1 LDFKL
6 ERFNRPLNLNLGGC
20 NMKKNLLITFVCVP
34 VFFFSAP
41 VYSAEGLYMS
51 GNIGFA
57 MASDSDLTDSTVP
70 GITVN
75 TEFDTGLAFGAALG
89 YDFNRF
95 RVEGEISYQKN
106 DIDKISAQGVFFDAT
121 GDAVA
126 LSFLINGYY
135 DFINSSAFTPY
146 VSAGAGFAQVEFN
159 DLNISSLGFS
169 GSKDEDTVFAYQI
182 GIGVGYAVTEKV
194 TIDVKYRYFGTED
207 SEYDTTEAEFASNNF
222 LFGMRINF

>member
-1 LDFKL
+1 
-6 ERFNRPLNLNLGGC
+6 
-20 NMKKNLLITFVCVP
+20 MKKNLLIIFVCVLAS
-34 VFFFSAP
+34 FFSAS
-41 VYSAEGLYMS
+41 VYSAEGLYVS

-57 MASDSDLTDSTVP
+57 TASDSDLKDSTVP
-70 GITVN
+70 GVTVN

-95 RVEGEISYQKN
+95 RVEGEISYQQN
-106 DIDKISAQGVFFDAT
+106 DVDKISAQGFLFDAT
-121 GDAVA
+121 GDAKA

-135 DFINSSAFTPY
+135 DFVNRSAFTPY
-146 VSAGAGFAQVEFN
+146 ISAGLGFAQYEFN
-159 DLNISSLGFS
+159 NLNISGLGFP
-169 GSKDEDTVFAYQI
+169 GSNEEDTVFAYQI

-222 LFGMRINF
+222 LFGVRVNF

>member
-1 LDFKL
+1 
-6 ERFNRPLNLNLGGC
+6 
-20 NMKKNLLITFVCVP
+20 MKKNLLIIFVCVLA
-34 VFFFSAP
+34 FFFSAP

-75 TEFDTGLAFGAALG
+75 IEFDTGLLFGAALG

-106 DIDKISAQGVFFDAT
+106 DIDKIGALGVFFEAT
-121 GDAVA
+121 GDATA

-135 DFINSSAFTPY
+135 DFVNSSAFTPY
-146 VSAGAGFAQVEFN
+146 ISAGLGYAQIKFN
-159 DLNISSLGFS
+159 NLNISGSGFPDS
-169 GSKDEDTVFAYQI
+169 SDDDSVLAYQI
-182 GIGVGYAVTEKV
+182 GVGVGYAVTEKV
-194 TIDVKYRYFGTED
+194 TIDVKYRNFGTEN

-222 LFGMRINF
+222 LFGVRVNF

>member
-1 LDFKL
+1 
-6 ERFNRPLNLNLGGC
+6 
-20 NMKKNLLITFVCVP
+20 MKKHLLITSVCVL

-41 VYSAEGLYMS
+41 VYSAEGFYMS

-70 GITVN
+70 GVTVN
-75 TEFDTGLAFGAALG
+75 TEFDTGLALGAALG

-95 RVEGEISYQKN
+95 RVEGEIAYQKN
-106 DIDKISAQGVFFDAT
+106 DIDKIDSPGVILDAT

-146 VSAGAGFAQVEFN
+146 ISAGMGFAQVEFN
-159 DLNISSLGFS
+159 NLDISSLGFS
-169 GSKDEDTVFAYQI
+169 GSNDEDTVFAYQI

-194 TIDVKYRYFGTED
+194 TIDVKYRYFDTED
-207 SEYDTTEAEFASNNF
+207 SEYDTTESEFASNNF
-222 LFGMRINF
+222 LFGVRFNF

>member
-1 LDFKL
+1 
-6 ERFNRPLNLNLGGC
+6 
-20 NMKKNLLITFVCVP
+20 MKKHLLITSVCVL

-41 VYSAEGLYMS
+41 GYSAEGLYVS

-70 GITVN
+70 GVTVN
-75 TEFDTGLAFGAALG
+75 TEFDTGLALGAALG
-89 YDFNRF
+89 YNFNRF

-106 DIDKISAQGVFFDAT
+106 DIDKIGSPGVILDPT

-126 LSFLINGYY
+126 LSFLVNGYY

-146 VSAGAGFAQVEFN
+146 ISAGLGFAQVEFN
-159 DLNISSLGFS
+159 NLDISGLGFS
-169 GSKDEDTVFAYQI
+169 SSSDKDTVFAYQI

-194 TIDVKYRYFGTED
+194 TIDVKYRYFDTED

-222 LFGMRINF
+222 IFGVRINF

>member
-1 LDFKL
+1 
-6 ERFNRPLNLNLGGC
+6 
-20 NMKKNLLITFVCVP
+20 MKKYLLITFVCVL

-41 VYSAEGLYMS
+41 VSAEGLYVS

-106 DIDKISAQGVFFDAT
+106 DIDKISAQGVFFDET
-121 GDAVA
+121 GDAAA
-126 LSFLINGYY
+126 LSFLINGYL
-135 DFINSSAFTPY
+135 ILS
-146 VSAGAGFAQVEFN
+146 
-159 DLNISSLGFS
+159 
-169 GSKDEDTVFAYQI
+169 TV
-182 GIGVGYAVTEKV
+182 VH
-194 TIDVKYRYFGTED
+194 
-207 SEYDTTEAEFASNNF
+207 
-222 LFGMRINF
+222 LPRI

>member
-1 LDFKL
+1 
-6 ERFNRPLNLNLGGC
+6 
-20 NMKKNLLITFVCVP
+20 MKKNLLITFFCVLA
-34 VFFFSAP
+34 FFFSAP
-41 VYSAEGLYMS
+41 VCSAEGLYVS
-51 GNIGFA
+51 GNLGFA
-57 MASDSDLTDSTVP
+57 MASDSDLTDSTAP

-89 YDFNRF
+89 YNFSRF

-106 DIDKISAQGVFFDAT
+106 DVDKIEAQGVFLDAT
-121 GDAVA
+121 GNARA

-135 DFINSSAFTPY
+135 DFKNRSAFTPY
-146 VSAGAGFAQVEFN
+146 ISAGLGFAQVEFN
-159 DLNISSLGFS
+159 DLDISGLGFS
-169 GSKDEDTVFAYQI
+169 GSSDEDTVFAYQI

-222 LFGMRINF
+222 LFGVRINF

>member
-1 LDFKL
+1 
-6 ERFNRPLNLNLGGC
+6 
-20 NMKKNLLITFVCVP
+20 MKKYLLITFVCVL

-41 VYSAEGLYMS
+41 VYSTEGLYVS

-70 GITVN
+70 GVTVN
-75 TEFDTGLAFGAALG
+75 TEFNTGLAFGAALG

-95 RVEGEISYQKN
+95 RVEGEISYQTN
-106 DIDKISAQGVFFDAT
+106 DVDKIGALGVFFDAT
-121 GDAVA
+121 GDATA
-126 LSFLINGYY
+126 LSFLINGYF
-135 DFINSSAFTPY
+135 DFVNSSAFTPY
-146 VSAGAGFAQVEFN
+146 ISAGLGYAQVEFN
-159 DLNISSLGFS
+159 DLNISGAGFPGTS
-169 GSKDEDTVFAYQI
+169 DDDTVFAYQI

-222 LFGMRINF
+222 LFGLRVNF

>member
-1 LDFKL
+1 MSKY
-6 ERFNRPLNLNLGGC
+6 
-20 NMKKNLLITFVCVP
+20 LLITFVCIL

-41 VYSAEGLYMS
+41 VYSAEGLYVS

-57 MASDSDLTDSTVP
+57 MASDSDITDSTVP
-70 GITVN
+70 GVTVN

-95 RVEGEISYQKN
+95 RAEGEISYQKN
-106 DIDKISAQGVFFDAT
+106 DIDKIGSPGVILDAT
-121 GDAVA
+121 GDAKA

-135 DFINSSAFTPY
+135 DVINSSAFTPY
-146 VSAGAGFAQVEFN
+146 ISAGIGFAQVEFN
-159 DLNISSLGFS
+159 DLDISSLGFS
-169 GSKDEDTVFAYQI
+169 GSNDEDTVFAYQI

-222 LFGMRINF
+222 LFGVRVYF

>member
-1 LDFKL
+1 
-6 ERFNRPLNLNLGGC
+6 
-20 NMKKNLLITFVCVP
+20 MKKNLLIIFVCVLA
-34 VFFFSAP
+34 FFFSAP
-41 VYSAEGLYMS
+41 VYSAEGLYVS

-57 MASDSDLTDSTVP
+57 VASDSDLTDSTVP

-75 TEFDTGLAFGAALG
+75 IEFDTGLPFGAALG

-106 DIDKISAQGVFFDAT
+106 DIDKIGALGVFFEAT
-121 GDAVA
+121 GDATA

-135 DFINSSAFTPY
+135 DFVNSSAFTPY
-146 VSAGAGFAQVEFN
+146 ISAGLGYAQIKFN
-159 DLNISSLGFS
+159 NLNISGSGFPDS
-169 GSKDEDTVFAYQI
+169 SDDDSVLAYQI
-182 GIGVGYAVTEKV
+182 GVGVGYAVTEKV

-222 LFGMRINF
+222 LFGVRVYF

>member
-1 LDFKL
+1 
-6 ERFNRPLNLNLGGC
+6 
-20 NMKKNLLITFVCVP
+20 MKKRLLIIFAYVL
-34 VFFFSAP
+34 VFFFSVPA
-41 VYSAEGLYMS
+41 YSAEGLYVS
-51 GNIGFA
+51 GNTGFG

-106 DIDKISAQGVFFDAT
+106 DIDKISAQGVSLVPT
-121 GDAVA
+121 GDAKA

-135 DFINSSAFTPY
+135 DFINHSAFTPY
-146 VSAGAGFAQVEFN
+146 ISAGLGLAQVEFN
-159 DLNISSLGFS
+159 DLDIYKVGFS
-169 GSKDEDTVFAYQI
+169 GSSDEDTVFAYQI
-182 GIGVGYAVTEKV
+182 GIGVGYAITEKV

-207 SEYDTTEAEFASNNF
+207 SEYDSTEGEFASNNL
-222 LFGMRINF
+222 LFGVRVNF

>member
-1 LDFKL
+1 
-6 ERFNRPLNLNLGGC
+6 
-20 NMKKNLLITFVCVP
+20 MKKNLLIIFVCVP
-34 VFFFSAP
+34 AFFFSAS
-41 VYSAEGLYMS
+41 VYSAEGLYVS

-57 MASDSDLTDSTVP
+57 TASDSDLTDSTVP
-70 GITVN
+70 GVTVN

-95 RVEGEISYQKN
+95 RVEGEISYQTN
-106 DIDKISAQGVFFDAT
+106 DVDKIGAQGVFFDAT
-121 GDAVA
+121 GDATA

-135 DFINSSAFTPY
+135 DFVNSSAFTPY
-146 VSAGAGFAQVEFN
+146 ISAGLGFAQVKFN
-159 DLNISSLGFS
+159 NLNISGLGFS
-169 GSKDEDTVFAYQI
+169 GSNDEDTVFAYQI

-222 LFGMRINF
+222 LFGVRVNF

>member
-1 LDFKL
+1 MSKY
-6 ERFNRPLNLNLGGC
+6 
-20 NMKKNLLITFVCVP
+20 LLITFVCIL

-41 VYSAEGLYMS
+41 VYSAEGLYVS
-51 GNIGFA
+51 GNFGFA

-70 GITVN
+70 GVTVN
-75 TEFDTGLAFGAALG
+75 TEFDTGLAFAAALG

-95 RVEGEISYQKN
+95 RAEGEISYQKN
-106 DIDKISAQGVFFDAT
+106 DIDKIDSPGVILDAT
-121 GDAVA
+121 GDAKA

-135 DFINSSAFTPY
+135 NFINSSAFTPY
-146 VSAGAGFAQVEFN
+146 ISAGIGFAQVEFN
-159 DLNISSLGFS
+159 NLNIASLGFS
-169 GSKDEDTVFAYQI
+169 GSNDEDTVFAYQI

-222 LFGMRINF
+222 LFGVRVYF